1 MLGLR
6 IIDTELINKSHGSEA
21 LTKKAEQ
28 GNMLMHG
35 MTATKIFQCV
45 TSPEPGHVPLSLIF
59 LGVDHVS
66 FI

>member
-1 MLGLR
+1 MLSLR
-6 IIDTELINKSHGSEA
+6 LIDTELINKSHGSKA

-28 GNMLMHG
+28 GNLPGQG

-45 TSPEPGHVPLSLIF
+45 TSHEPGHVPISFIF
-59 LGVDHVS
+59 LGVDHGS